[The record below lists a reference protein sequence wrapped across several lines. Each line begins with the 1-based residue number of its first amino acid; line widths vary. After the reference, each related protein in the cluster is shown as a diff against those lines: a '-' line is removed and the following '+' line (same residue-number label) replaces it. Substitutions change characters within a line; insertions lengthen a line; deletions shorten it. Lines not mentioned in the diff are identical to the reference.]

1 MIETLFKSLPN
12 QNACELLTGII
23 SNKLA
28 PVIFEMNNIDK
39 DLKAKDINAKQ
50 IRAIVNSLINLRMK
64 VTDTQGFKHA
74 EASGGGIRTDEVDS
88 KTYESK
94 KCKGLY
100 IAGEVLDIVGNRG
113 GYNLQFA
120 WASGFLAGKSLS
132 K

>member
-1 MIETLFKSLPN
+1 
-12 QNACELLTGII
+12 
-23 SNKLA
+23 
-28 PVIFEMNNIDK
+28 
-39 DLKAKDINAKQ
+39 
-50 IRAIVNSLINLRMK
+50 MK